1 MRCKTTDYTKYLML
15 FDIDKKPASAV
26 AAVDDAGGQL
36 TYGEIV
42 YLRSELS
49 TILPERELVFC
60 LCENRVGALAG
71 FLSLYDCKD
80 VCLLLNA
87 HIDKALLKTLD
98 ETYKPSYYW
107 MPEAIAGASS
117 YDKVYDYKDY
127 VLCKTGKKAPAMHT
141 DLSMLMT
148 TSGTT
153 GSPKLVR
160 HKYGNIESN
169 AKNVAKVF
177 GWTPEEKGIVDLP
190 MQYTMGL
197 NVINSHLFAGATV
210 LLIEVNLMSPKYWT
224 FIKEQKGTNFTGVPF
239 SYEILNR
246 LRFWK
251 MDLPNLTTM
260 AEGGG
265 KLSDTLFKTFADY
278 AVNNSKRFFATF
290 GTTETSA
297 RLAFLPPE
305 QAATHIGSIGH
316 AIPEGKII
324 LVDENDNEIIEP
336 DVEGE
341 LRYEGPNVTMG
352 YGTCVEDLSKGDEFC
367 GVYETGD
374 LAKKDADGFFYIVG
388 RKKRFLKLFGLRVSL
403 DQSEK
408 IISENFGGMECAC
421 TGDDNQM
428 LIYITQKDLREDVKK
443 LISEKTGLMTK
454 FFDVKEIEVI
464 PRLESGKIN
473 YKALS

>member
-1 MRCKTTDYTKYLML
+1 ML
-15 FDIDKKPASAV
+15 FNIDKKPASAM
-26 AAVDDAGGQL
+26 AAIDDAGGQL
-36 TYGEIV
+36 TYGELV
-42 YLRSELS
+42 DLRGQLS
-49 TILPERELVFC
+49 AVLPERELVFC

-80 VCLLLNA
+80 VCLLLSA
-87 HIDKALLKTLD
+87 HIDKALLKVLD
-98 ETYKPSYYW
+98 ETYGPSYYW
-107 MPEAIAGASS
+107 MPEAMVEESG
-117 YDKVYDYKDY
+117 YEKVYEYRDF
-127 VLCKTGKKAPAMHT
+127 VLCKTGKKAPALHP

-160 HKYGNIESN
+160 HKYGNIENN

-177 GWTPEEKGIVDLP
+177 GWTPEERGIIDLP

-197 NVINSHLFAGATV
+197 NVINSHIYAGATV
-210 LLIEVNLMSPKYWT
+210 LLIEVNLMSPKYWA
-224 FIKEQKGTNFTGVPF
+224 FIKEQKGSNFTGVPF

-251 MDLPNLTTM
+251 MDLPYLTTM

-278 AVNNSKRFFATF
+278 AVEKDKRFFATF

-316 AIPEGKII
+316 AIPEGKLI
-324 LVDENDNEIIEP
+324 LVDENGNEIIDA

-352 YGTCVEDLSKGDEFC
+352 YGTCVEDLAKGDEFC

-374 LAKKDADGFFYIVG
+374 LAKKDADGYFYIVG

-408 IISENFGGMECAC
+408 IISENFGGIECAC

-428 LIYITQKDLREDVKK
+428 LIYITQEDKKDEVKQ
-443 LISEKTGLMTK
+443 LISEKTGLMAK
-454 FFDVKEIEVI
+454 FFDVRVIEAI
-464 PRLESGKIN
+464 PRFESGKIN
-473 YKALS
+473 YKALGQ

>member
-1 MRCKTTDYTKYLML
+1 MI
-15 FDIDKKPASAV
+15 FDIDKKFASLM
-26 AAVDDAGGQL
+26 AAIDDAGGQL
-36 TYGEIV
+36 SYGDLV
-42 YLRSELS
+42 DLRGELS
-49 TILPERELVFC
+49 AVLPERELVFC
-60 LCENRVGALAG
+60 LCENKVGALAG

-80 VCLLLNA
+80 VCLLLSA
-87 HIDKALLKTLD
+87 HIDKALLKVLD
-98 ETYKPSYYW
+98 ETYGPSYYW
-107 MPEAIAGASS
+107 MPENMVEESG
-117 YDKVYDYKDY
+117 YEKVYDYRGF
-127 VLCKTGKKAPAMHT
+127 VLCKTGKKAPAMHPE
-141 DLSMLMT
+141 LSMLMT

-177 GWTPEEKGIVDLP
+177 GWTPEEKGIIDLP

-197 NVINSHLFAGATV
+197 NVINSHLYAGATV
-210 LLIEVNLMSPKYWT
+210 LLIEANLMSPKYWS
-224 FIKEQKGTNFTGVPF
+224 FIKEQKGSNFTGVPF

-251 MDLPNLTTM
+251 MDLPHLTTM

-265 KLSDTLFKTFADY
+265 KLSDKLFKTIADY
-278 AVNNSKRFFATF
+278 AVEKDKRFFATF

-297 RLAFLPPE
+297 RLAFLPPSV
-305 QAATHIGSIGH
+305 AATHIGSIGH
-316 AIPEGKII
+316 AIPDGKLI
-324 LVDENDNEIIEP
+324 LVDENGNEINEA

-352 YGTCVEDLSKGDEFC
+352 YGTCMEDLAKGDEFC

-408 IISENFGGMECAC
+408 IISENFGGIECAC
-421 TGDDNQM
+421 IGDDNQM
-428 LIYITQKDLREDVKK
+428 LIYITQEDLKEDVKK

-454 FFDVKEIEVI
+454 FFDVRVIESI
-464 PRLESGKIN
+464 PRFESGKIN
-473 YKALS
+473 YKALW

>member
-1 MRCKTTDYTKYLML
+1 ML
-15 FDIDKKPASAV
+15 FDIDKKPASSM
-26 AAVDDAGGQL
+26 AAIDDAGGQL
-36 TYGEIV
+36 IYGDLV
-42 YLRSELS
+42 NLRGEL
-49 TILPERELVFC
+49 TAVLPQRELVFC

-71 FLSLYDCKD
+71 FLTLYDCKD
-80 VCLLLNA
+80 VCLLLSA
-87 HIDKALLKTLD
+87 HIDKALLKDLD
-98 ETYKPSYYW
+98 ETYGPSYYW
-107 MPEAIAGASS
+107 MPEAMAWKSG
-117 YDKVYDYKDY
+117 YEKVYDYKGY
-127 VLCKTGKKAPAMHT
+127 VLCNTGKTAPSLHP

-169 AKNVAKVF
+169 ARNVAKVF
-177 GWTPEEKGIVDLP
+177 GWTPEDRGIIDLP

-197 NVINSHLFAGATV
+197 NVINSHLIAGATV
-210 LLIEVNLMSPKYWT
+210 LLIEANLMSPNYWA

-246 LRFWK
+246 LRFWR
-251 MDLPNLTTM
+251 MDLPYLTTL

-265 KLSDTLFKTFADY
+265 KLSDTLFKSFSENAEEKG
-278 AVNNSKRFFATF
+278 KRFFATF

-305 QAATHIGSIGH
+305 QATTHIGSIGH
-316 AIPEGKII
+316 SIPEGKMF
-324 LVDENDNEIIEP
+324 LVDENGDEITEA

-352 YGTCVEDLSKGDEFC
+352 YGETVEDLTKGDDFC

-374 LAKKDADGFFYIVG
+374 LAKKDADGFYYIVG

-408 IISENFGGMECAC
+408 IISEHFDIECAC

-428 LIYITQKDLREDVKK
+428 LIFITQEGLKDEVKK
-443 LISEKTGLMTK
+443 LISEKTNLMAK
-454 FFDVKEIEVI
+454 YFEVREIETI
-464 PRLESGKIN
+464 PRFESGKIN
-473 YKALS
+473 YKALGK

>member
-1 MRCKTTDYTKYLML
+1 ML

-26 AAVDDAGGQL
+26 AAIDDAGGQL
-36 TYGEIV
+36 TYGELV
-42 YLRSELS
+42 DLRGELA
-49 TILPERELVFC
+49 TVLPERELVFC

-80 VCLLLNA
+80 VCLLLSA
-87 HIDKALLKTLD
+87 HIDKALLNVLD
-98 ETYKPSYYW
+98 ETYGPSYYW
-107 MPEAIAGASS
+107 MPETQSEEMP
-117 YDKVYDYKDY
+117 YEVVFDYKGY
-127 VLCKTGKKAPAMHT
+127 VLCKTGKKAPALHPG
-141 DLSMLMT
+141 LSMLMT

-177 GWTPEEKGIVDLP
+177 GWTPEERGIIDLP

-197 NVINSHLFAGATV
+197 NVINSHIYAGATV
-210 LLIEVNLMSPKYWT
+210 LLIEVNLMSPKYWA

-265 KLSDTLFKTFADY
+265 KLSDTLFKIFTDY
-278 AVNNSKRFFATF
+278 AVEKGKRFFATF

-297 RLAFLPPE
+297 RLAFLPPK

-316 AIPEGKII
+316 AIPEGKLI
-324 LVDENDNEIIEP
+324 LVDENGNEIKDA

-352 YGTCVEDLSKGDEFC
+352 YGTCVEDLAKGDEFC

-408 IISENFGGMECAC
+408 IISENFGGIECAC

-428 LIYITQKDLREDVKK
+428 LIYITQENLKEEVKK
-443 LISEKTGLMTK
+443 LISEKTNLMAK
-454 FFDVKEIEVI
+454 FFDVRVIESI
-464 PRLESGKIN
+464 PRFESGKIN
-473 YKALS
+473 YKALEK

>member
-1 MRCKTTDYTKYLML
+1 ML
-15 FDIDKKPASAV
+15 FDIDRKPASSL
-26 AAVDDAGGQL
+26 AAIDDAGGQL
-36 TYGEIV
+36 TYGELV
-42 YLRSELS
+42 ALRGELS
-49 TILPERELVFC
+49 AVLPKRELVFC
-60 LCENRVGALAG
+60 LCENKVGALAG

-80 VCLLLNA
+80 VCLLLSS
-87 HIDKALLKTLD
+87 HIDKSLLKVLD
-98 ETYKPSYYW
+98 ETYRPSYYW
-107 MPEAIAGASS
+107 MPENMVYESG
-117 YDKVYDYKDY
+117 YEKVYDYKGF
-127 VLCKTGKKAPAMHT
+127 VLCKTGKKVPAMHPE
-141 DLSMLMT
+141 LSMLMT

-177 GWTPEEKGIVDLP
+177 GWTPEERGIIDLP

-197 NVINSHLFAGATV
+197 NVINSHLYAGATV
-210 LLIEVNLMSPKYWT
+210 LLIEANLMSPKYWS
-224 FIKEQKGTNFTGVPF
+224 FIKEQKGSNFTGVPF

-251 MDLPNLTTM
+251 MDLPHLTTM

-265 KLSDTLFKTFADY
+265 KLSDTLFKIVVDY
-278 AVNNSKRFFATF
+278 TVEKNKRFFATF

-297 RLAFLPPE
+297 RLAYLPPSE
-305 QAATHIGSIGH
+305 AATHIGSIGH
-316 AIPEGKII
+316 AIPEGKLI
-324 LVDENDNEIIEP
+324 LVDENGNEINEA

-352 YGTCVEDLSKGDEFC
+352 YGTCVEDLAKDDEFC
-367 GVYETGD
+367 GMYETGD

-408 IISENFGGMECAC
+408 IISENFGGIECAC
-421 TGDDNQM
+421 MGDDNQM
-428 LIYITQKDLREDVKK
+428 QIYITQEDLKEDVKK
-443 LISEKTGLMTK
+443 LISEKTGLMAK
-454 FFDVKEIEVI
+454 SFDVRVINEI
-464 PRLESGKIN
+464 PRFESGKIN
-473 YKALS
+473 YKALGK